1 MKCHTQRTY
10 VASPKHRLSS
20 SGLTSSQIPASTCN
34 PLMPG
39 RRTYNT
45 AASAW
50 PRSGRLVIESVLDTT
65 IAKFPLN
72 FLETCGDNTWS
83 YVSYVV
89 SLLVEADPQYPGHI
103 VWPENGHPVD
113 SQCAPVAGMFKYV
126 EQGPSPEHIVG
137 IASLSVT
144 GKSSDVHFTRGP
156 TFYTSV
162 IPASGQEGSS
172 VSRST
177 RSSADQV

>member
-172 VSRST
+172 VS
-177 RSSADQV
+177 DQV